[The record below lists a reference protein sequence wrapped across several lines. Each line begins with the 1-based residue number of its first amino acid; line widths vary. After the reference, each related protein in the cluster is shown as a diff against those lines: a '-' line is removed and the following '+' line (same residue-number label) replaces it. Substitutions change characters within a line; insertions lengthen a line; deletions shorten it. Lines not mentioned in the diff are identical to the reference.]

1 MSDEKNSNY
10 DVGIPLDEL
19 PPEETVAD
27 EDHDEIQTASDTD
40 TPDEPTDLPD
50 LFPPEELAEV
60 GLATDLSESGE
71 IWEDAE
77 RLVAPEADLSAAAG
91 ELVGQ
96 EDAGV
101 EENAPP
107 PANFSTEIPND
118 VALSETPTPSETAPV
133 DMADQTT
140 LEAPPP
146 LPFTTPDDMA
156 QETEEVAGFEEASGL
171 DTETGDQI
179 DGHVAAENA
188 IDPDLLFGRLE
199 SLGQQ
204 ISELQREFEGKLKY
218 DAHKDQIID
227 RLHSELQEYKQDI
240 LKKYVLSIVMDVVKV
255 ADDIRKWLV
264 YFRSLEVSQ
273 RDPRKLFRYLE
284 AIPSDLE
291 DVFYWHGVKPFSSED
306 GLFDPARQRAI
317 KKIPTEDPNQDKNVA
332 HSIRPGYEW
341 ETKVIRQEMVAVYV
355 YQAAQESLNTGNID
369 E

>member
-1 MSDEKNSNY
+1 MSDENKSDY

-19 PPEETVAD
+19 PPEESLTD
-27 EDHDEIQTASDTD
+27 EDHGEISAESDTAASD
-40 TPDEPTDLPD
+40 EPADLPD
-50 LFPPEELAEV
+50 LFAPEELAEV
-60 GLATDLSESGE
+60 GLAGDLSEPAEIQEDDENPVVPDKDVNADAGE
-71 IWEDAE
+71 FDDQEETAVAE
-77 RLVAPEADLSAAAG
+77 NDPQSAYLSAEMPNAD
-91 ELVGQ
+91 EL
-96 EDAGV
+96 A
-101 EENAPP
+101 ENP
-107 PANFSTEIPND
+107 
-118 VALSETPTPSETAPV
+118 LPSEVASM
-133 DMADQTT
+133 DMPDHATVASD
-140 LEAPPP
+140 LP
-146 LPFTTPDDMA
+146 LPFTTPEDLPDD
-156 QETEEVAGFEEASGL
+156 TEEVFGL
-171 DTETGDQI
+171 ETETVDQI
-179 DGHVAAENA
+179 DDPAASHG
-188 IDPDLLFGRLE
+188 IDPEMLVGRLE
-199 SLGQQ
+199 NLGQQ

-291 DVFYWHGVKPFSSED
+291 DVFYWHGVKPFSSEE

-317 KKIPTEDPNQDKNVA
+317 KKLPTDDPTQDKNVA

-341 ETKVIRQEMVAVYV
+341 ESKVIRQEMVAVYV
-355 YQAAQESLNTGNID
+355 YQEEQESLNTGNID